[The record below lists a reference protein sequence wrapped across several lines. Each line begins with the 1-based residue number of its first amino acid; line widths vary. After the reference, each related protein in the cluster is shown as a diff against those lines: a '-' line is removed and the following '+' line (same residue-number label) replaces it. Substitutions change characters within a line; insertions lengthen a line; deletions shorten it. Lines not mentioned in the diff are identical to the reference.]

1 MPIYRVEWPT
11 KPNGDRE
18 VSLVKARNT
27 DELVDMIDQ
36 VGNPGAV
43 KVSQFRDDFF
53 LSFKIPNGY
62 GYDDEG
68 YPLDDELEIEPK
80 IEGCDANEDL
90 MLSLEDSTKKTID
103 LGSEIKRYILDIT
116 LPEIEGEQ

>member
-11 KPNGDRE
+11 MSNGDRE

-27 DELVDMIDQ
+27 DELVDILDQ
-36 VGNPGAV
+36 VGDPGAA

-53 LSFKIPNGY
+53 LSFKIPKGY
-62 GYDDEG
+62 GYDEEG

-90 MLSLEDSTKKTID
+90 MLSLEGSAKTTIE
-103 LGSEIKRYILDIT
+103 LGCEIKRYILDIT